1 MDQHLALFEPLED
14 KDYAKDRLFSADLFC
29 THFPY
34 FFFAVLDVKDK
45 GPQHLELC
53 LWHYL
58 GGSMKAQTAVWGYA
72 KVDVFFE
79 RMAEQLLK
87 NMLALTYSYLEP
99 VLVLRSAQLA
109 AAGTAASA

>member
-1 MDQHLALFEPLED
+1 
-14 KDYAKDRLFSADLFC
+14 
-29 THFPY
+29 
-34 FFFAVLDVKDK
+34 
-45 GPQHLELC
+45 
-53 LWHYL
+53 
-58 GGSMKAQTAVWGYA
+58 MKAQTAVWGYA